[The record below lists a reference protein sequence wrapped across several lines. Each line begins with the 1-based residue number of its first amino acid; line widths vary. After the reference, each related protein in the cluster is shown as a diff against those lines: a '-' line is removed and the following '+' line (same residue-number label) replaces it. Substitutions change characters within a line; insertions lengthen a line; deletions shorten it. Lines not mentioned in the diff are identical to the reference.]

1 MSTRYKKQSLYGRLF
16 LPVLTVLVLTYF
28 TFHAVNGRYG
38 YRALQAEQARIV
50 ELLEQRTKL
59 LDERKAMRDRANLLK
74 LAAIDADLLDERA
87 RQLLGYV
94 RSDEL
99 LIYFDR

>member
-1 MSTRYKKQSLYGRLF
+1 MSTRYRKQSLYGRLF
-16 LPVLTVLVLTYF
+16 LPLLTALVLSYF
-28 TFHAVNGRYG
+28 AFHAVNGRYG
-38 YRALQAEQARIV
+38 YRALQTQQLRIAELQ
-50 ELLEQRTKL
+50 EQRSKL
-59 LDERKAMRDRANLLK
+59 LDERRAKRERAGLLK
-74 LAAIDADLLDERA
+74 LAAIDPDLLDERA

>member
-38 YRALQAEQARIV
+38 YRALQTEQVRIV
-50 ELLEQRTKL
+50 ELLEQRAKL

-99 LIYFDR
+99 LIYFNR

>member
-1 MSTRYKKQSLYGRLF
+1 MSTRYKKQSMYGRLF

-38 YRALQAEQARIV
+38 YSALQTEQVRVAE
-50 ELLEQRTKL
+50 LKKQRAIL
-59 LDERKAMRDRANLLK
+59 LDERKTMRDRANLLR

>member
-1 MSTRYKKQSLYGRLF
+1 MSTRYRKQSLYGRLF
-16 LPVLTVLVLTYF
+16 LPLLTALVLSYF
-28 TFHAVNGRYG
+28 AFHALGGRYG
-38 YRALQAEQARIV
+38 YRALQTQQLRIL
-50 ELLEQRTKL
+50 ELQQQRADLLEQRRVKR
-59 LDERKAMRDRANLLK
+59 ERASLLK
-74 LAAIDADLLDERA
+74 LAAIDPDLLDERA

>member
-1 MSTRYKKQSLYGRLF
+1 MPTRYKKQSFYGRLF

-28 TFHAVNGRYG
+28 SFHAVNGRYG
-38 YRALQAEQARIV
+38 YRALQTEQIRLV
-50 ELLEQRTKL
+50 ELKEQRKIL
-59 LDERKAMRDRANLLK
+59 LDERKMMRDRASLLR

>member
-38 YRALQAEQARIV
+38 YRALQTEQVRIA
-50 ELLEQRTKL
+50 ELLEQRAKL

-99 LIYFDR
+99 LIYFNR

>member
-1 MSTRYKKQSLYGRLF
+1 MPTRYKKQSFYGRLF
-16 LPVLTVLVLTYF
+16 LPALTLLVLTYF

-38 YRALQAEQARIV
+38 YSAMQTQQARVI
-50 ELLEQRTKL
+50 ELKEQRKNL
-59 LDERKAMRDRANLLK
+59 LDERKMMRERAGMLK
-74 LAAIDADLLDERA
+74 LAAIDPDLLDERA

>member
-1 MSTRYKKQSLYGRLF
+1 MPTRYKKQSFYGRLF
-16 LPVLTVLVLTYF
+16 LPVLTALVLTYF
-28 TFHAVNGRYG
+28 SFHAVNGRYG
-38 YRALQAEQARIV
+38 YRALQTEQIRLV
-50 ELLEQRTKL
+50 ELKEQRKIL
-59 LDERKAMRDRANLLK
+59 LDERKMMRDRASLLR

>member
-16 LPVLTVLVLTYF
+16 LPVLTVLILTYF
-28 TFHAVNGRYG
+28 TFHAVNGRFG
-38 YRALQAEQARIV
+38 YRALQTEQLRLV
-50 ELLEQRTKL
+50 ELKEQRAIL
-59 LDERKAMRDRANLLK
+59 RNERKLMRDRANMLK

>member
-1 MSTRYKKQSLYGRLF
+1 MPTRYKKQSFYGRLF

-28 TFHAVNGRYG
+28 SFHAVNGRYG
-38 YRALQAEQARIV
+38 YSALQTEQSRLV
-50 ELLEQRTKL
+50 ELKEQRKIL
-59 LDERKAMRDRANLLK
+59 LDERKMMRDRASLLR